1 MTALQR
7 SRSARLLAAAALLW
21 LLAPVLIV
29 TIAARAFPGSPPSS
43 AQSAAVAREA
53 PAPPPAREAPGR
65 PPETRPAGRAA
76 AGPLD
81 AALRAFWEADSPKD
95 AEQRV
100 AQVLATRASV
110 ATILARL
117 KAGRTFQTVKGGRV
131 EMPTND
137 NGNRL
142 DNVLEVPA
150 DYTAGRRWALR
161 VSLHGGVGRPAPD
174 AGGEPPRPLSNR
186 IPGTGEIVLHP
197 RAWAQSEWWTAGQVD
212 NVLTLVDRV
221 KRRFNID
228 ESRIYATGI
237 SDGGTGVYY
246 LGMRAATPWAAC
258 LPLNGHP
265 SVLAN
270 PDVGADGQLYP
281 GNLANCPTYAV
292 NGGRD
297 RLYPAASV
305 APLVE
310 MFKRAGVP
318 FVHQIYPD
326 AGHDVSWWPEERAR
340 YEAFL
345 AAHARAA
352 HPPRVSWET
361 ERTDRYN
368 RFRWLIIDRLGK
380 AGSDVALEDVNSFAP
395 RPQANVQLYDRS
407 KPSGRVDAVRNG
419 NTFDVRSRGVRQFTL
434 LLSPDV
440 IDLARPVKVTLNG
453 RVVHDAVAAPDAA
466 TLLQWAARD
475 NDRTMLY
482 AAALS
487 IAVP

>member
-1 MTALQR
+1 MTAAQR
-7 SRSARLLAAAALLW
+7 PRSARYLAAAALVW
-21 LLAPVLIV
+21 LLPPVV
-29 TIAARAFPGSPPSS
+29 TRVVTATLAAQSPAGSPQSS
-43 AQSAAVAREA
+43 PQAAAPDRES
-53 PAPPPAREAPGR
+53 PGR
-65 PPETRPAGRAA
+65 SPAARPAGRALA
-76 AGPLD
+76 DPLD

-95 AEQRV
+95 AERRT
-100 AQVLATRASV
+100 ADVLATRASF

-117 KAGRTFQTVKGGRV
+117 KAGRAFQALKGGRV
-131 EMPTND
+131 EMPTTD

-142 DNVLEVPA
+142 DNVLDVPA
-150 DYTAGRRWALR
+150 DYTAERRWALR

-174 AGGEPPRPLSNR
+174 AGGEPPRPLTNR

-197 RAWAQSEWWTAGQVD
+197 RAWSQSEWWTAGQVD
-212 NVLTLVDRV
+212 NVLALVDRV

-246 LGMRAATPWAAC
+246 FGMRAATPWAAC

-292 NGGRD
+292 SGGRD

-305 APLVE
+305 TPLVE
-310 MFKRAGVP
+310 LFKRAGVP
-318 FVHQIYPD
+318 FVHQIYPE
-326 AGHDVSWWPEERAR
+326 AGHDVSWWPEERPR

-345 AAHARAA
+345 AAHARVA
-352 HPPRVSWET
+352 HPTRVSWET

-368 RFRWLIIDRLGK
+368 RFRWLIVDRLGK
-380 AGSDVALEDVNSFAP
+380 RGSDVALEDVNSFAP
-395 RPQANVQLYDRS
+395 RPQMNVQLYDRT
-407 KPSGRVDAVRNG
+407 KPSGRVDAVRSG
-419 NTFDVRSRGVRQFTL
+419 NAFDVRTRGVQQFTL

-440 IDLARPVKVTLNG
+440 IDLAKPVQVTVNG
-453 RVVHDAVAAPDAA
+453 RLVHDAVVPADAA
-466 TLLQWAARD
+466 TLLRWAARD
-475 NDRTMLY
+475 NDRAMLY
-482 AAALS
+482 ASALP